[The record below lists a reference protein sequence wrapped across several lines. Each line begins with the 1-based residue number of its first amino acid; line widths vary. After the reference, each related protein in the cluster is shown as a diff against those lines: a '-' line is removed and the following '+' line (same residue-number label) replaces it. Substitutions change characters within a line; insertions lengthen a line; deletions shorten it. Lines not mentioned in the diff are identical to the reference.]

1 MKKLLVFIGFF
12 VISCVA
18 FAQVSVEALTGAWR
32 TNSGGNEEVLIFEN
46 GYSSYSNYNTA
57 GKSFKYT
64 YGGPFSVNKKE
75 LIITVEFNSAEKD
88 LVGTVLKSAVS
99 VSADKLTT
107 NFNGEKKMWVRID
120 NGKENLS
127 GCWRINARMDGGK
140 MNEIKPG
147 VRKTLKILSEKRFQ
161 WFAINTETKE
171 FFGTGGGTYE
181 FENGKYTEHI
191 EFFSR
196 DSSRVG
202 ASLGFDAKLE
212 NGVWNHSGLSSKG
225 DPINENWVKI
235 SGK

>member
-1 MKKLLVFIGFF
+1 MKKLLVFIGSI

-18 FAQVSVEALTGAWR
+18 FAQVSVEALTGAWKN
-32 TNSGGNEEVLIFEN
+32 NSGGDEEVLIFEN
-46 GYSSYSNYNTA
+46 GYSSYSSYNMA
-57 GKSFKYT
+57 AKSFKYT

-75 LIITVEFNSAEKD
+75 LIITVEFNSAEKNR
-88 LVGTVLKSAVS
+88 VGTVVKSAVAAS
-99 VSADKLTT
+99 GDRLTT
-107 NFNGEKKMWVRID
+107 NFEGEKKEWTRID

-127 GCWRINARMDGGK
+127 GCWRISARMDGGK
-140 MNEIKPG
+140 MNEIKVG

-181 FENGKYTEHI
+181 FKNGKYTEHI

-202 ASLGFDAKLE
+202 ASLSFDAKLE
-212 NGVWNHSGLSSKG
+212 NGTWNHSGLSSKG

-235 SGK
+235 SGQ